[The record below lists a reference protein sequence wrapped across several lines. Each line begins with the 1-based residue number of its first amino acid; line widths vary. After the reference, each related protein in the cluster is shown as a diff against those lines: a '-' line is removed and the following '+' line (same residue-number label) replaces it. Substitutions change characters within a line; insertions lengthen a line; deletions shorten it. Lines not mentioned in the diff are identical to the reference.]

1 VIAYVLV
8 DASSGRVDHLTA
20 AMEGAHQAVEWV
32 RVVAGDVDYI
42 VKVDVAEAATIH
54 EVTAGLL
61 AIDDIDDTLT
71 YVAMQ

>member
-8 DASSGRVDHLTA
+8 DASSGRVDELTA
-20 AMEGAHQAVEWV
+20 SMAEVHPAVEWV

-42 VKVDVAEAATIH
+42 VKIDVAEAGAIH

-61 AIDDIDDTLT
+61 DIDDIDDTLT
-71 YVAMQ
+71 YVAME

>member
-8 DASSGRVDHLTA
+8 DANSGRVDELTA
-20 AMEGAHQAVEWV
+20 AMAEVHPSVEWV

-42 VKVDVAEAATIH
+42 VKIDVAEAAAVH

-61 AIDDIDDTLT
+61 EIGDIGDTLT
-71 YVAMQ
+71 YVAME